1 MTPKQQQSAKKAS
14 RRKSGKQQP
23 TQKTPQ
29 QRVKILGADGKI
41 RFDWRDWA

>member
-14 RRKSGKQQP
+14 RRKSGKQP

-29 QRVKILGADGKI
+29 QRVLIIGPDGKR